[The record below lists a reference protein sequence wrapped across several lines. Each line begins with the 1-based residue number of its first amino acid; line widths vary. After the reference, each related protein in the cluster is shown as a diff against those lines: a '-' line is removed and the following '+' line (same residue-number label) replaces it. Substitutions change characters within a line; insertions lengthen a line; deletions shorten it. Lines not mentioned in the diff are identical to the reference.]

1 MMVLPKACAVLA
13 RRSARGMPRLRTR
26 IRTAMYSSQVDGQSS
41 SLRKIFDAVATGKVS
56 VSKAMDDWNALEY
69 DVLEDFAKLDGQ
81 RAARTGFPEV
91 VYSEG
96 KTTDQVTTILV
107 AMKKT
112 NEMVLATRVSADVA
126 ALVKAHADLTV
137 VCVLC
142 AGTSDLPVAEEAAVT
157 LELAGVHVQR
167 IYDVGVAGLHRL
179 LRNRQAIEDGDAII
193 VVAGMDGALP
203 GVVGGLTSKPIVAV
217 PTSVG

>member
-1 MMVLPKACAVLA
+1 
-13 RRSARGMPRLRTR
+13 
-26 IRTAMYSSQVDGQSS
+26 
-41 SLRKIFDAVATGKVS
+41 
-56 VSKAMDDWNALEY
+56 MDDWNALEY

-112 NEMVLATRVSADVA
+112 SEIVLATRVSADVA
-126 ALVKAHADLTV
+126 AVVKAHADLTVLLYYFGLKTLQSYEPLILIQDIHYFPTARVLSLHPKPTTSATSQV

-179 LRNRQAIEDGDAII
+179 LRNRQAIQDADAII

-203 GVVGGLTSKPIVAV
+203 GVV
-217 PTSVG
+217 

>member
-26 IRTAMYSSQVDGQSS
+26 IRTAMYSSQ
-41 SLRKIFDAVATGKVS
+41 VS

>member
-1 MMVLPKACAVLA
+1 
-13 RRSARGMPRLRTR
+13 
-26 IRTAMYSSQVDGQSS
+26 
-41 SLRKIFDAVATGKVS
+41 
-56 VSKAMDDWNALEY
+56 MDDWNALEY

-112 NEMVLATRVSADVA
+112 NEIVLATRVSADVA
-126 ALVKAHADLTV
+126 ALVKAHADLTVLLFRPENMTIIIIQDIHYFPTARVLSLHPKPTTPATSQV

-179 LRNRQAIEDGDAII
+179 LRNRQAIQDADAII